1 MKNECCIPDCCGLI
15 AVCFQSTK
23 WPAQEDVIQKLHNAS
38 HKLFQ
43 QITATAQT
51 WCGRTAEELEGIK
64 IWEIMN
70 NKFIIKYGIIRL
82 YSCKLDEN
90 EQFLKKVKVLFCY
103 CQIYIVRNKTNSR
116 SYKQLFIECLLKN
129 KMRSYASIYGPFLA
143 FYICLKGNK
152 I

>member
-1 MKNECCIPDCCGLI
+1 MESL
-15 AVCFQSTK
+15 
-23 WPAQEDVIQKLHNAS
+23 W
-38 HKLFQ
+38 
-43 QITATAQT
+43 
-51 WCGRTAEELEGIK
+51 
-64 IWEIMN
+64 
-70 NKFIIKYGIIRL
+70 L
-82 YSCKLDEN
+82 YSCKLDEK